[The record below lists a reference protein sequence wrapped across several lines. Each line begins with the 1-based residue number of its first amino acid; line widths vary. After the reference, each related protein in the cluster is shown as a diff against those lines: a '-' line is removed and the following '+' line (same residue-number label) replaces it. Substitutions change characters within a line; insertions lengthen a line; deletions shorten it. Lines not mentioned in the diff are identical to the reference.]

1 MSQSTPRVTIGLP
14 VYNGENY
21 LAETLDSLLDQSYT
35 DFELIISDNA
45 STDSTEA
52 ICRRYAAQD
61 ARIRY
66 YRSEQNHGAAW
77 NYNRVFELATGEYF
91 KWAAHDDLC
100 APTFLERCV
109 AVLEQNPDV
118 VLAFARTQAINDKGE
133 VIDEY
138 ASKPNGMSPSVYK
151 RFYEFVVV
159 PHPCVSVFGLIRRDV
174 LAKTKLIGRYT
185 ASDRPLLGELSLRGK
200 LYEIPE
206 FLFFY
211 RNHAAQSWAQPSY
224 HAQQAW
230 YDPRRKGVRTFPHWR
245 LLGEHAHSIVRVP
258 LKVHER
264 IECTVCMG
272 WWVRTRWRY
281 LANNLILRDAYHPTN

>member
-1 MSQSTPRVTIGLP
+1 MMSQTKPRVSIGLP
-14 VYNGENY
+14 VYNGQNY
-21 LAETLDSLLDQSYT
+21 LAETLDNLLSQHYT

-45 STDSTEA
+45 STDETEA

-61 ARIRY
+61 TRIRY
-66 YRSEQNHGAAW
+66 DRAEKNRGAAW

-100 APTFLERCV
+100 APEFLERCV
-109 AVLEQNPDV
+109 AVLDQNPDV
-118 VLAFARTQAINDKGE
+118 VLAFPRTKAIDANGE

-138 ASKPNGMSPSVYK
+138 ISKVNGLSTSVYK

-159 PHPCVSVFGLIRRDV
+159 PHPCVSVFGLMRTDV

-185 ASDRPLLGELSLRGK
+185 GSDRPLLGELSLRGK

-211 RNHAAQSWAQPSY
+211 RNHAAQSWAQPTH

-230 YDPRRKGVRTFPHWR
+230 YDPGRKGKWTFPHWR
-245 LLGEHAHSIVRVP
+245 LLGEHLHSIVRVP
-258 LKVHER
+258 LKPFER
-264 IECTVCMG
+264 IECLVAMG
-272 WWVRTRWRY
+272 WWVRSRWRY
-281 LANNLILRDAYHPTN
+281 LVSNLVLRDAYRPA